1 MRKQIIGIFLLLSGI
16 SYSQEMGL
24 NEILDRAKTANPNVI
39 MKKMDTDI
47 KRKEKQRA
55 LKNYVLPPV
64 NLSDS
69 EEWEAVK
76 RYGVGTRQFR
86 VSMDVFEGGKSVYGY
101 RILKSQ
107 VEMAENEEILT
118 EIKAQEEAVNAY
130 FSILN
135 AQKQYE
141 ITSRTIELLKKQR
154 QRNFD
159 LYENGKILPKSEYL
173 KIEADIEDN
182 NVLNIENQLNE
193 ENNRGVLAKLLGY
206 PLDNKIALKEF
217 DPESYL
223 KDKSEIHDT
232 NNKKIE
238 DTLLAKNEQHKV
250 NIAENTVKI
259 AKADLYPSINVEYK
273 REFWEIDDD
282 TKERRK
288 LNDNVVTLGFKWVF
302 EWGGT
307 LDNIQAK
314 KIAYEQAK
322 VKYNDEIKKISLDIK
337 NQLNKVKSLYGQ
349 SLVMKKR
356 MELLEE
362 SANIDSMRY
371 ENELLSTF
379 DYLNSVNKYRAAQ
392 ENYYKTQRDLVL
404 AIIEYENLYR

>member
-1 MRKQIIGIFLLLSGI
+1 
-16 SYSQEMGL
+16 MGL

-69 EEWEAVK
+69 EEWEAVRK
-76 RYGVGTRQFR
+76 YGVGTRQFR

-217 DPESYL
+217 DPETYL

-259 AKADLYPSINVEYK
+259 AKADLYPSINVQYK

>member
-1 MRKQIIGIFLLLSGI
+1 
-16 SYSQEMGL
+16 MGL

-69 EEWEAVK
+69 EEWEAVRK
-76 RYGVGTRQFR
+76 YGVGTRQFR
-86 VSMDVFEGGKSVYGY
+86 VSMNIFEGGKSVYGY

>member
-1 MRKQIIGIFLLLSGI
+1 
-16 SYSQEMGL
+16 MGL

-76 RYGVGTRQFR
+76 KYGVGTRQFR

-206 PLDNKIALKEF
+206 PLDSKIALREF
-217 DPESYL
+217 DPENYL
-223 KDKSEIHDT
+223 KDKSEVHDT

-273 REFWEIDDD
+273 REFYEIDDD
-282 TKERRK
+282 TKRRKK

-322 VKYNDEIKKISLDIK
+322 VKYDDEIKKISLDIRNK
-337 NQLNKVKSLYGQ
+337 LNKIKSLYGQ

>member
-1 MRKQIIGIFLLLSGI
+1 
-16 SYSQEMGL
+16 MGL

-69 EEWEAVK
+69 EEWEAVRK
-76 RYGVGTRQFR
+76 YGVGTRQFR

-259 AKADLYPSINVEYK
+259 AKADLYPSINVQYK

>member
-1 MRKQIIGIFLLLSGI
+1 
-16 SYSQEMGL
+16 MGL

-76 RYGVGTRQFR
+76 KYGVGTRQFR

>member
-1 MRKQIIGIFLLLSGI
+1 
-16 SYSQEMGL
+16 MGL

-39 MKKMDTDI
+39 MKKMDTNI

-69 EEWEAVK
+69 EEWEAVRK
-76 RYGVGTRQFR
+76 YGVGTRQFR

-173 KIEADIEDN
+173 KIEEDIEDN

-307 LDNIQAK
+307 LDNIQVK
-314 KIAYEQAK
+314 K
-322 VKYNDEIKKISLDIK
+322 
-337 NQLNKVKSLYGQ
+337 
-349 SLVMKKR
+349 
-356 MELLEE
+356 
-362 SANIDSMRY
+362 
-371 ENELLSTF
+371 
-379 DYLNSVNKYRAAQ
+379 
-392 ENYYKTQRDLVL
+392 
-404 AIIEYENLYR
+404 

>member
-1 MRKQIIGIFLLLSGI
+1 
-16 SYSQEMGL
+16 MGL

-135 AQKQYE
+135 AQKQSE
-141 ITSRTIELLKKQR
+141 ITTRAIELLKKQR

-206 PLDNKIALKEF
+206 PLDSKIALREF
-217 DPESYL
+217 DPENYL
-223 KDKSEIHDT
+223 KDKSEVHDT

-273 REFWEIDDD
+273 REFYEIDDD
-282 TKERRK
+282 TKERKK

-322 VKYNDEIKKISLDIK
+322 VKYDDEIKKISLDIRNK
-337 NQLNKVKSLYGQ
+337 LNKIKSLYGQ

-392 ENYYKTQRDLVL
+392 ENYYRTQRDLVL

>member
-1 MRKQIIGIFLLLSGI
+1 M
-16 SYSQEMGL
+16 
-24 NEILDRAKTANPNVI
+24 
-39 MKKMDTDI
+39 
-47 KRKEKQRA
+47 
-55 LKNYVLPPV
+55 
-64 NLSDS
+64 
-69 EEWEAVK
+69 
-76 RYGVGTRQFR
+76 
-86 VSMDVFEGGKSVYGY
+86 
-101 RILKSQ
+101 
-107 VEMAENEEILT
+107 
-118 EIKAQEEAVNAY
+118 
-130 FSILN
+130 
-135 AQKQYE
+135 
-141 ITSRTIELLKKQR
+141 
-154 QRNFD
+154 
-159 LYENGKILPKSEYL
+159 
-173 KIEADIEDN
+173 
-182 NVLNIENQLNE
+182 
-193 ENNRGVLAKLLGY
+193 
-206 PLDNKIALKEF
+206 
-217 DPESYL
+217 
-223 KDKSEIHDT
+223 
-232 NNKKIE
+232 
-238 DTLLAKNEQHKV
+238 LAKNEQHKV

>member
-1 MRKQIIGIFLLLSGI
+1 
-16 SYSQEMGL
+16 MGL

-69 EEWEAVK
+69 EEWEAVRK
-76 RYGVGTRQFR
+76 YGVGTRQFR

-159 LYENGKILPKSEYL
+159 LYKNGKILPKSEYL

-259 AKADLYPSINVEYK
+259 AKADLYPSINVQYK

>member
-1 MRKQIIGIFLLLSGI
+1 
-16 SYSQEMGL
+16 MGL

-392 ENYYKTQRDLVL
+392 ENYYRTQRDLVL

>member
-1 MRKQIIGIFLLLSGI
+1 
-16 SYSQEMGL
+16 MGL

-135 AQKQYE
+135 AQKQSE
-141 ITSRTIELLKKQR
+141 ITTRTIELLKKQR

-206 PLDNKIALKEF
+206 PLDSKIALREF
-217 DPESYL
+217 DPENYL
-223 KDKSEIHDT
+223 KDKSEVHDT

-273 REFWEIDDD
+273 REFYEIDDD
-282 TKERRK
+282 TKRRKK

-322 VKYNDEIKKISLDIK
+322 VKYDDEIKKISLDIRNK
-337 NQLNKVKSLYGQ
+337 LNKIKSLYGQ

>member
-69 EEWEAVK
+69 EEWEAVRK
-76 RYGVGTRQFR
+76 YGVGTRQFR

-193 ENNRGVLAKLLGY
+193 ENNRGVLAKLLDY

-217 DPESYL
+217 DPETYL
-223 KDKSEIHDT
+223 KDKSEIHNT

>member
-1 MRKQIIGIFLLLSGI
+1 
-16 SYSQEMGL
+16 MGL

-206 PLDNKIALKEF
+206 PLDSKIALREF
-217 DPESYL
+217 DPENYL
-223 KDKSEIHDT
+223 KDKSEVHDT

-273 REFWEIDDD
+273 REFYEIDDD
-282 TKERRK
+282 TKRRKK

-322 VKYNDEIKKISLDIK
+322 VKYDDEIKKISLDIRNK
-337 NQLNKVKSLYGQ
+337 LNKIKSLYGQ

>member
-69 EEWEAVK
+69 EEWEAVRK
-76 RYGVGTRQFR
+76 YGVGTRQFR

-259 AKADLYPSINVEYK
+259 AKADLYPSINVQYK

>member
-1 MRKQIIGIFLLLSGI
+1 
-16 SYSQEMGL
+16 MGL

-69 EEWEAVK
+69 EEWEAVRK
-76 RYGVGTRQFR
+76 YGVGTRQFR

-107 VEMAENEEILT
+107 VEMAENEEVLT

>member
-1 MRKQIIGIFLLLSGI
+1 
-16 SYSQEMGL
+16 MGL

-69 EEWEAVK
+69 EEWEAVRK
-76 RYGVGTRQFR
+76 YGVGTRQFR

-135 AQKQYE
+135 AQKQSE
-141 ITSRTIELLKKQR
+141 ITTRAIELLKKQR

-206 PLDNKIALKEF
+206 PLDSKIALREF
-217 DPESYL
+217 DPENYL
-223 KDKSEIHDT
+223 KDKSEVHDT

-273 REFWEIDDD
+273 REFYEIDDD
-282 TKERRK
+282 TKRRKK

-322 VKYNDEIKKISLDIK
+322 VKYDDEIKKISLDIRNK
-337 NQLNKVKSLYGQ
+337 LNKIKSLYGQ

>member
-1 MRKQIIGIFLLLSGI
+1 
-16 SYSQEMGL
+16 MGL

-69 EEWEAVK
+69 EEWEAVRK
-76 RYGVGTRQFR
+76 YGVGTRQFR
-86 VSMDVFEGGKSVYGY
+86 ISMDVFEGGKSVYGY

>member
-1 MRKQIIGIFLLLSGI
+1 
-16 SYSQEMGL
+16 MGL

-69 EEWEAVK
+69 EEWGAVRK
-76 RYGVGTRQFR
+76 YGVGTRQFR

-217 DPESYL
+217 DPETYL
-223 KDKSEIHDT
+223 KDKSEIHNT

>member
-1 MRKQIIGIFLLLSGI
+1 
-16 SYSQEMGL
+16 MGL

-76 RYGVGTRQFR
+76 KYGVGTRQFR

-288 LNDNVVTLGFKWVF
+288 LNDNIVTLGFKWVF

>member
-69 EEWEAVK
+69 EEWEAVRK
-76 RYGVGTRQFR
+76 YGVGTRQFR
-86 VSMDVFEGGKSVYGY
+86 VSMNIFEGGKSVYGY

-107 VEMAENEEILT
+107 VKMAENEEILT

-250 NIAENTVKI
+250 NIAENTIKI

>member
-69 EEWEAVK
+69 EEWEAVRK
-76 RYGVGTRQFR
+76 YGVGTRQFR

-217 DPESYL
+217 DPETYL
-223 KDKSEIHDT
+223 KDKSEIHNT

>member
-1 MRKQIIGIFLLLSGI
+1 
-16 SYSQEMGL
+16 MGL

-69 EEWEAVK
+69 EEWEAVRK
-76 RYGVGTRQFR
+76 YGVGTRQFR

-159 LYENGKILPKSEYL
+159 LYENGKILPKSEHL

-217 DPESYL
+217 DPETYL
-223 KDKSEIHDT
+223 KDKSEIHNT

>member
-1 MRKQIIGIFLLLSGI
+1 
-16 SYSQEMGL
+16 MGL

-135 AQKQYE
+135 AQKQSE
-141 ITSRTIELLKKQR
+141 ITTRAIELLKKQR

-206 PLDNKIALKEF
+206 PLDSKIALREF
-217 DPESYL
+217 DPENYL
-223 KDKSEIHDT
+223 KDKSEVHDT

-273 REFWEIDDD
+273 REFYEIDDD
-282 TKERRK
+282 TKRRKK

-322 VKYNDEIKKISLDIK
+322 VKYDDEIKKISLDIRNK
-337 NQLNKVKSLYGQ
+337 LNKIKSLYGQ

>member
-1 MRKQIIGIFLLLSGI
+1 
-16 SYSQEMGL
+16 MGL

-69 EEWEAVK
+69 EEWEAVRK
-76 RYGVGTRQFR
+76 YGVGTRQFR
-86 VSMDVFEGGKSVYGY
+86 VSMNVFEGGKSVYGY

-217 DPESYL
+217 DPETYL
-223 KDKSEIHDT
+223 KDKSEIHNT

>member
-1 MRKQIIGIFLLLSGI
+1 
-16 SYSQEMGL
+16 MGL

-69 EEWEAVK
+69 EEWEAVRK
-76 RYGVGTRQFR
+76 YGVGTRQFR

>member
-135 AQKQYE
+135 AQKQSE
-141 ITSRTIELLKKQR
+141 ITTRAIELLKKQR

-206 PLDNKIALKEF
+206 PLDSKIALREF
-217 DPESYL
+217 DPENYL
-223 KDKSEIHDT
+223 KDKSEVHDT

-273 REFWEIDDD
+273 REFYEIDDD
-282 TKERRK
+282 TKERKK

-322 VKYNDEIKKISLDIK
+322 VKYDDEIKKISLDIRNK
-337 NQLNKVKSLYGQ
+337 LNKIKSLYGQ

-392 ENYYKTQRDLVL
+392 ENYYRTQRDLVL

>member
-1 MRKQIIGIFLLLSGI
+1 
-16 SYSQEMGL
+16 MGL

-135 AQKQYE
+135 AQKQSE
-141 ITSRTIELLKKQR
+141 ITTRAIELLKKQR

-206 PLDNKIALKEF
+206 PLDSKIALREF
-217 DPESYL
+217 DPENYL
-223 KDKSEIHDT
+223 KDKSEVHNT

-273 REFWEIDDD
+273 REFYEIDDD
-282 TKERRK
+282 TKRRKK

-322 VKYNDEIKKISLDIK
+322 VKYDDEIKKISLDIRNK
-337 NQLNKVKSLYGQ
+337 LNKIKSLYGQ

>member
-1 MRKQIIGIFLLLSGI
+1 
-16 SYSQEMGL
+16 MGL

-69 EEWEAVK
+69 EEWEAVRK
-76 RYGVGTRQFR
+76 YGVGTRQFR

-217 DPESYL
+217 DPETYL

>member
-1 MRKQIIGIFLLLSGI
+1 
-16 SYSQEMGL
+16 MGL

-69 EEWEAVK
+69 EEWEAVRK
-76 RYGVGTRQFR
+76 YGVGTRQFR

-193 ENNRGVLAKLLGY
+193 ENNRGVLAKLLDY

-217 DPESYL
+217 DPETYL
-223 KDKSEIHDT
+223 KDKSEIHNT

>member
-1 MRKQIIGIFLLLSGI
+1 
-16 SYSQEMGL
+16 MGL

-69 EEWEAVK
+69 EEWEAVRK
-76 RYGVGTRQFR
+76 YGVGTRQFR
-86 VSMDVFEGGKSVYGY
+86 VSMYVFEGGKSVYGY

-288 LNDNVVTLGFKWVF
+288 LNDNIVTLGFKWVF

>member
-1 MRKQIIGIFLLLSGI
+1 
-16 SYSQEMGL
+16 MGL

-69 EEWEAVK
+69 EEWEAVRK
-76 RYGVGTRQFR
+76 YGVGTRQFR

-217 DPESYL
+217 DPETYL
-223 KDKSEIHDT
+223 KDKSEIHNT

>member
-1 MRKQIIGIFLLLSGI
+1 
-16 SYSQEMGL
+16 MGL

-69 EEWEAVK
+69 EEWEAVRK
-76 RYGVGTRQFR
+76 YGVGTRQFR

-217 DPESYL
+217 DPENYL